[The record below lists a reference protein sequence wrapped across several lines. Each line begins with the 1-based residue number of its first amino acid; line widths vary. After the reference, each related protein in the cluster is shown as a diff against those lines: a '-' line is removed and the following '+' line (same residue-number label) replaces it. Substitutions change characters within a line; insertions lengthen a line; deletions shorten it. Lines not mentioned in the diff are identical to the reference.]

1 MKRVAG
7 IGNKIVAA
15 MILLITVTAIF
26 IPSIDF
32 TEKLQ
37 DYLVHIL
44 FFLLVSGLI
53 GLIIS
58 NKIILFTSFGCA
70 AALALFLK
78 NASNTELKNPKA
90 HHQDKL
96 TVVHINLSSITDVE
110 TVIKNINESSV
121 DLISFQE
128 YTPDWANIIPKI
140 AGEKFPFNHE
150 EVRIDIYGKAVF
162 SKYPIR
168 NLKIIEF
175 ADIPN
180 IAIEIVKNNLN
191 FKIFSTYMTPALEKQ
206 SKSIAKNQFEKL
218 EKFIKSETGGLIVL
232 GEFNQ
237 VYWSHDIIS
246 FRNRTGLLNSRKNVD
261 ISTLKMPYDHIF
273 YAPYFECSR
282 FEELNDSLAN
292 HIGCKASFQVKTN
305 KIRENKY

>member
-15 MILLITVTAIF
+15 MILLITITAIF

-32 TEKLQ
+32 TERLQ

-44 FFLLVSGLI
+44 FFLIVSGLI

-78 NASNTELKNPKA
+78 NASNAELKNPQA
-90 HHQDKL
+90 NHQDKL
-96 TVVHINLSSITDVE
+96 TVVHINLSLITDVE

-140 AGEKFPFNHE
+140 AKEKFPYSHE
-150 EVRIDIYGKAVF
+150 DVRIDLFGKALF
-162 SKYPIR
+162 SKHPIY
-168 NLKIIEF
+168 NSTVIKYD
-175 ADIPN
+175 DIPN
-180 IAIEIVKNNLN
+180 IAIEILKDNL
-191 FKIFSTYMTPALEKQ
+191 KYKVLSTYMTPALEKQ
-206 SKSIAKNQFEKL
+206 SKSIAKSQFAKL
-218 EKFIKSETGGLIVL
+218 EKYVENEKGGLIVL

-237 VYWSHDIIS
+237 VYWSHDIIA
-246 FRNRTGLLNSRKNVD
+246 FRNKTGLLNSRKNVD

-273 YAPYFECSR
+273 YSPFLECSR
-282 FEELNDSLAN
+282 FEEVNDNLAN
-292 HIGCKASFQVKTN
+292 HIGCKASFQIKID
-305 KIRENKY
+305 KIRQRN

>member
-7 IGNKIVAA
+7 IGNKIVAGL
-15 MILLITVTAIF
+15 ILLITITAIF

-32 TEKLQ
+32 TDRLQ

-44 FFLLVSGLI
+44 FFLMVSGLI
-53 GLIIS
+53 GLII
-58 NKIILFTSFGCA
+58 NNRIILFTSFGCA

-78 NASNTELKNPKA
+78 NASNAELKNPKA
-90 HHQDKL
+90 NHQDKL

-110 TVIKNINESSV
+110 TVIKNLNEPSV

-140 AGEKFPFNHE
+140 ANEKYPFKHE
-150 EVRIDIYGKAVF
+150 DIRIDLYGKAVF
-162 SKYPIR
+162 SKYPIQ
-168 NLKIIEF
+168 NLNIINY

-180 IAIEIVKNNLN
+180 IGFEILKNNLN
-191 FKIFSTYMTPALEKQ
+191 FTILSTYMTPALEKQ
-206 SKSIAKNQFEKL
+206 SKSTAKSQFETL
-218 EKFIKSETGGLIVL
+218 EQYIKKDTGRLIVM

-237 VYWSHDIIS
+237 VYWSHDIIAL
-246 FRNRTGLLNSRKNVD
+246 RNRTGLLNSRKNVD

-273 YAPYFECSR
+273 YAPILECSH
-282 FEELNDSLAN
+282 FEEINDNFAN
-292 HIGCKASFQVKTN
+292 HIGCKASFQIKSN
-305 KIRENKY
+305 KIRNQNH